1 MSAVE
6 LPQVPSARSSSASS
20 SSRRNLSSA
29 GSDKSFKSQQQNS
42 RRSYRDFES
51 ENDEDDDQNGQD
63 DDDYDSHE
71 ASHPQEEPQETG
83 SGLWDEVET
92 FLSKPSPS
100 LAALAKGGKAKTN
113 ANRLP
118 TIKSDLPKRENQAS
132 SLRPTRPVRS
142 VYAASSSG
150 ASSKPTKGIDSKLLQ
165 EAFAYA
171 QRVQNMDY
179 DDDQQEEVA
188 ARSQFARHSSSS
200 SSSSSSSL
208 ANGVRIN
215 SSKKLVTGTS
225 KTSSEE
231 PRKKPSSKQPSV
243 YSSSVKPQRKM
254 SEKRV
259 KEPATLWD
267 ASNSSC
273 RMGDG
278 TNGTSIGSS
287 TSEAPARKT
296 MDPQTV
302 QSLVSNFQNGTTL
315 EELRRE
321 LAASQQSMQMSRQ
334 IIQEAAQS
342 FFQPAR

>member
-1 MSAVE
+1 M
-6 LPQVPSARSSSASS
+6 
-20 SSRRNLSSA
+20 
-29 GSDKSFKSQQQNS
+29 SFKSQQPNS

-63 DDDYDSHE
+63 DDDYDDHE
-71 ASHPQEEPQETG
+71 AGHEQEEPQESG
-83 SGLWDEVET
+83 SGLWDEVEM
-92 FLSKPSPS
+92 FLNKPSPS
-100 LAALAKGGKAKTN
+100 LAALAKSDKAKTS

-118 TIKSDLPKRENQAS
+118 TIKSDPLKRENQAPS
-132 SLRPTRPVRS
+132 MRPTRPVRS

-150 ASSKPTKGIDSKLLQ
+150 AGSKPTKAIDPKLLQ

-171 QRVQNMDY
+171 QRVQSIDY
-179 DDDQQEEVA
+179 DEDQQEDVA
-188 ARSQFARHSSSS
+188 ARSQFARHAPSS

-208 ANGVRIN
+208 VTGVRGN
-215 SSKKLVTGTS
+215 SSKKILAGNS

-231 PRKKPSSKQPSV
+231 PRKKPSSKQPSA
-243 YSSSVKPQRKM
+243 YSSSVKSQRKK

-259 KEPATLWD
+259 KEPVTQWD
-267 ASNSSC
+267 ASNSSS

-278 TNGTSIGSS
+278 SNGTSSGCS
-287 TSEAPARKT
+287 TSEAPSRKT

-302 QSLVSNFQNGTTL
+302 QSLMSNLQNGTAL